1 MRKALSFA
9 SAMFIANMSFAQL
22 ELPVPSPKA
31 KVEQRVGITDV
42 SIEYA
47 RPAVAG
53 RKIWDGLVPY
63 GKVWR
68 TGANAATLVTF
79 GKDVEIDGKTVK
91 AGEYALFSIP
101 QKEEWTF
108 IINTNEGQKGSVSHK
123 EELDVVRIKAKSSS
137 LSPIKERLEFTVDPI
152 SDSEG
157 LITLRWESVEVSFPF
172 KTSTVANAKNNLEV
186 FGGKTQGLW
195 YELAQAAR
203 YSNNNGLL
211 ENKALEW
218 IDLSITINPDHF
230 FNKWIKAQILSKKGD
245 KENAYTYALAAKE
258 HGEKNPSGFY
268 DAYKTEIEKGVADLA
283 AFAPKSKGKK

>member
-123 EELDVVRIKAKSSS
+123 EELDVVRIKAKSST

-283 AFAPKSKGKK
+283 AFAPKSKK

>member
-123 EELDVVRIKAKSSS
+123 EELDVVRIKAKSST